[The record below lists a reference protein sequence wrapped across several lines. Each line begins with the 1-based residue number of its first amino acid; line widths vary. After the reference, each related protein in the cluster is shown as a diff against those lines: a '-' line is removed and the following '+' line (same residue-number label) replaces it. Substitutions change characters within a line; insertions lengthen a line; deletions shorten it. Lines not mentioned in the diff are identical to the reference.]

1 VEATTFT
8 LRLIDILILGVVQ
21 GITEWLPVSS
31 SGHLAIIQNYLGL
44 SKEEHPLIFLDIML
58 HVGTLV
64 VILLAFRDDIVKIV
78 KAVVRLDFKTEE
90 GKLALFILVGSV
102 PTALISFTL
111 HGIFES
117 FFENLLAIGIALL
130 VTGFFLFVSE
140 RRKNNKELDYWDSL
154 LVGIAQGIAFVP
166 GISRSGITIA
176 TGLLRKVKKEE
187 AFRYSFLL
195 SIPAVIG
202 TAIASTITEFRS
214 FSTQDIHLPL
224 VLFGVITS
232 IIVGYVSFKLLQ
244 RMVMKGRFHMFAYYC
259 WIVGAIIIFYHLF
272 PYVL

>member
-1 VEATTFT
+1 MEATTFT
-8 LRLIDILILGVVQ
+8 LGLIDILILGVVQ

-44 SKEEHPLIFLDIML
+44 SEEGHPLIFLDIML

-64 VILLAFRDDIVKIV
+64 VILLAFREDIVKIV
-78 KAVVRLDFKTEE
+78 KAVARLDFKTEE

-130 VTGFFLFVSE
+130 VNGFFLFVSE
-140 RRKNNKELDYWDSL
+140 RRKNNKELNYLDSL
-154 LVGIAQGIAFVP
+154 LVGVAQSIAFIP

-176 TGLLRKVKKEE
+176 TGLLRKVKKED

-202 TAIASTITEFRS
+202 TAMASTITEFRS

-224 VLFGVITS
+224 VFFGAITS

-244 RMVMKGRFHMFAYYC
+244 RMVMKGRFHTFAYYC

-272 PYVL
+272 P

>member
-1 VEATTFT
+1 M

-44 SKEEHPLIFLDIML
+44 SREEHLLIFIDIML
-58 HVGTLV
+58 HVGTLA
-64 VILLAFRDDIVKIV
+64 VILIEFREDIAKIV
-78 KAVVRLDFKTEE
+78 KATVRLDFKTEE

-111 HGIFES
+111 RSIFES
-117 FFENLLAIGIALL
+117 FFEKLLVIGIALL
-130 VTGFFLFVSE
+130 VTGFFLFASE
-140 RRKNNKELDYWDSL
+140 RRKDNKELDYLDSL
-154 LVGIAQGIAFVP
+154 LIGIAQGIAFIP
-166 GISRSGITIA
+166 GISRSGVTIA
-176 TGLLRKVKKEE
+176 TGLLRKVKKEA

-202 TAIASTITEFRS
+202 TAVASTIAEFGS
-214 FSTQDIHLPL
+214 LPTQDIYLPT

-232 IIVGYVSFKLLQ
+232 MILGYVSFKLLQ

-272 PYVL
+272 Q

>member
-8 LRLIDILILGVVQ
+8 LTLIDILILGVVQ

-44 SKEEHPLIFLDIML
+44 NSKEHPLIFIDIML
-58 HVGTLV
+58 HVGTLGV
-64 VILLAFRDDIVKIV
+64 VLLAFREDIVKIV
-78 KAVVRLDFKTEE
+78 KAAVRLDFKTEE

-111 HGIFES
+111 RSIFES

-130 VTGFFLFVSE
+130 VTGFFLFASE
-140 RRKNNKELDYWDSL
+140 RRKNDKELDFFDS
-154 LVGIAQGIAFVP
+154 VIIGIAQGFAFIP
-166 GISRSGITIA
+166 GISRSGVTIA
-176 TGLLRKVKKEE
+176 TGLLRKVKKEA

-195 SIPAVIG
+195 SIPAIIG

-214 FSTQDIHLPL
+214 LSTQDIPVPL
-224 VLFGVITS
+224 ILFGVITS
-232 IIVGYVSFKLLQ
+232 MILGYASFKLLQ
-244 RMVMKGRFHMFAYYC
+244 KMVMKGRFHMFAYYC
-259 WIVGAIIIFYHLF
+259 WVVGAIIIFYHIF
-272 PYVL
+272 Q